1 MSVQSSHAALKQAYI
16 NRVLAFRA
24 LYLANRDAQDHITT
38 VPEAI
43 LLTCDLLNDY
53 KDVGQIA
60 EVFQDVL
67 SVEEFEWG
75 IFGAFM
81 NAVAVEHE
89 HFDRILGEIH
99 LEHTRVNPKQILAT
113 NKARMAMMTYYPSRS
128 HVCDDQPRPTLWD
141 ANGGIR
147 HNPLHFY
154 TTFGAFADHQL
165 EEMFKAN
172 GSAILSVLSSLREM
186 TESVRERIVNALLP
200 SAFEASVAATDPRR
214 LALAPYGKRE
224 DQVELIARRLI
235 TSLSYEPTSAPF
247 EIEANNFFDTLL
259 PWSSE
264 DRQMAWTGFVAHTLE
279 TFKAGSSYVDNP
291 NATNVF
297 TQFLVRAVE
306 LGFDATPLVSESL
319 SAESNSLRDLIYS
332 ALSHVSF
339 KDEYNPYPSLR
350 SVISTAYLM
359 VTEDQK
365 MIDEGLDRDA
375 LFELYAIKKTEVLKE
390 ALKTPENADLLLA
403 HELGL

>member
-1 MSVQSSHAALKQAYI
+1 MSLQSNQATLKQAYI

-24 LYLANRDAQDHITT
+24 LYLANRDAQDHTTT

-43 LLTCDLLNDY
+43 LLTCDLLDDY

-60 EVFQDVL
+60 EVFQDAL
-67 SVEEFEWG
+67 TIEEFEWG

-141 ANGGIR
+141 ADGGTR

-154 TTFGAFADHQL
+154 TAFGAFADHQL
-165 EEMFKAN
+165 EEMFKTN

-186 TESVRERIVNALLP
+186 NDPVRERIVNALLP

-259 PWSSE
+259 PWPSE
-264 DRQMAWTGFVAHTLE
+264 ARQVAWTGFVAHTLE

-291 NATNVF
+291 DAANVF
-297 TQFLVRAVE
+297 TSFLLRAVE
-306 LGFDATPLVSESL
+306 LGFDATPLVSES
-319 SAESNSLRDLIYS
+319 SITECNPLRNVIYT
-332 ALSHVSF
+332 ALNHVPF
-339 KDEYNPYPSLR
+339 KDEYNPYPTLK
-350 SVISTAYLM
+350 SVMCTAYLM
-359 VTEDQK
+359 VTGDQK

-375 LFELYAIKKTEVLKE
+375 LFKLYSIKKTEILKE

-403 HELGL
+403 HDLGL